1 MNKEFT
7 KNFASGHS
15 ACAGCGFP
23 AIVRTIL
30 GEASTPVVISNATG
44 CLEVVSTLFPYSA
57 WKVPYIHSAFE
68 NAAATISGVERA
80 YKALLKK
87 NINMHRGVET
97 RLIASLPKKIKF
109 VVFGGD
115 GGTYDIGLQSLS
127 GALERGH
134 NFLYVCYDNGG
145 YMNTGNQRSSATPFG
160 ASTETTPVGKE
171 SFGKMEMRKNL
182 MEIVNAHRI
191 PYLAQ
196 ANVAYMADL
205 KMKARK
211 ALAVDGP
218 SFLVV
223 FSPCTNN
230 WKFPTS
236 QYVNVAK
243 LATETNFW
251 PLYEIENGEYKIN
264 WEPKTLKPVAEFLK
278 TQGRFKH
285 LFSEKNKPILEKI
298 QKIANEEF
306 ARLSHLSESN

>member
-1 MNKEFT
+1 MNKELS
-7 KNFASGHS
+7 KNLAPGHS
-15 ACAGCGFP
+15 ACAGCAFP
-23 AIVRTIL
+23 SIVRTIL
-30 GEASTPVVISNATG
+30 GEATTPVVISNATG
-44 CLEVVSTLFPYSA
+44 CLEVTSTIYPYTA
-57 WKVPYIHSAFE
+57 WKTPYIHSAFE

-80 YKALLKK
+80 YVALRKK
-87 NINMHRGVET
+87 TLRQAQGALQK
-97 RLIASLPKKIKF
+97 RIKF
-109 VVFGGD
+109 VAFGGD
-115 GGTYDIGLQSLS
+115 GGTYDIGLQALS

-134 NFLYVCYDNGG
+134 NFLYVVYDNGG

-160 ASTETTPVGKE
+160 SATETTPTGKE

-182 MEIVNAHRI
+182 MEIVAAHHI

-196 ANVAYMADL
+196 ANIANLVDL

-218 SFLVV
+218 SFLTV

-236 QYVNVAK
+236 QYVAIAK

-251 PLYEIENGEYKIN
+251 PLYEIENGKYKLN
-264 WEPKTLKPVAEFLK
+264 WEPKTLKPVTEFLK

-285 LFSEKNKPILEKI
+285 LFLPKNKLVLEKI
-298 QKIANEEF
+298 QKIVNAEF
-306 ARLSHLSESN
+306 ARIARLCEL